1 MDNDEEVSTLGQRNI
16 KIVTYVSGKKIEG
29 MMYEVL
35 YAPKMTHN
43 LFSVRMAAKK
53 GVNFELKNN
62 GHECIFLRN
71 GKIIA
76 VSDT

>member
-1 MDNDEEVSTLGQRNI
+1 
-16 KIVTYVSGKKIEG
+16 

-53 GVNFELKNN
+53 GVNFEVKSN
-62 GHECIFLRN
+62 GYECIFSRN
-71 GKIIA
+71 DKIIA